1 MKKMTAFALT
11 LGFSTLLVLPGSAMG
26 RPYAS
31 AGVGYSP
38 VNNVHLGAYH
48 SFYASDAAWGGFGTL
63 SLGDI
68 FVPFIV
74 DPPLALDMPFSQPSY
89 APGYASQPVYS
100 YPPEVPPG
108 LCRWERNVLDA
119 NGWPLL
125 DASGM
130 AIKEYTIGSCFS
142 PPQ

>member
-1 MKKMTAFALT
+1 MKKTTVLALA
-11 LGFSTLLVLPGSAMG
+11 LGLSTLLVLPGSAMS

-31 AGVGYSP
+31 VGIGYSP

-48 SFYASDAAWGGFGTL
+48 SSYASDATWGGFGTL

-68 FVPFIV
+68 FAPFIV
-74 DPPLALDMPFSQPSY
+74 DPPLALDMPFSQPGY
-89 APGYASQPVYS
+89 APDYASQPVYS

-130 AIKEYTIGSCFS
+130 AIKEYTIGSCSS
-142 PPQ
+142 PPN